1 MRVKRSAMTHGT
13 FQDGCNNVSYP
24 TCSSTALT
32 LPNHQVESNLLTWTN
47 IKSWKWQWVLSV
59 ARSQRVNNAP
69 ALLAGTSAFGV
80 LNSMEEVQWTWTYHA
95 VRKSGS
101 HGQAMCRYSG
111 WQSQMRPQPT
121 DSWHH
126 HRHQPLDIR
135 VEMLPDDRS
144 FHTLKDRT
152 TCPRSLPAMFK
163 VKKRTHTWFTDA
175 FTIKDR
181 LSISSAAQG

>member
-1 MRVKRSAMTHGT
+1 MIHPHG
-13 FQDGCNNVSYP
+13 Q
-24 TCSSTALT
+24 STVWGWGWRGVTWHMVLSRMVATMSLT
-32 LPNHQVESNLLTWTN
+32 LHALLQPCHSPITRWSLISSLVTN

-80 LNSMEEVQWTWTYHA
+80 LSSMEEVQWPWAYHI

-121 DSWHH
+121 DLWHH

-135 VEMLPDDRS
+135 VGMLPDDPNLQLLTP
-144 FHTLKDRT
+144 F
-152 TCPRSLPAMFK
+152 SLSVYPAESPAIVLQK
-163 VKKRTHTWFTDA
+163 Q
-175 FTIKDR
+175 
-181 LSISSAAQG
+181 LSL